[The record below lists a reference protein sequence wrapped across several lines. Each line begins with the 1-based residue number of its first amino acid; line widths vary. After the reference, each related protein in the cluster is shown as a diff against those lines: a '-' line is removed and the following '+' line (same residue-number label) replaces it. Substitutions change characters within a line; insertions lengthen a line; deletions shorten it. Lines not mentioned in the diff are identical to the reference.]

1 MRPDIAW
8 AGRLRERLRRWRGS
22 AARPSLAGRML
33 TLLVLGVVVI
43 YAIANLGL
51 WWASTRLLEDS
62 LKKQA
67 VQWIT
72 ELDELGTPHLAASRR
87 KPLAAIDQRLRN
99 FPEIR
104 HVRYYDARGRL
115 LAGYGTPTRTASA
128 LSAGQMQAARARADS
143 DAPYVI
149 DQDGSGESGT
159 LRMLA
164 PLRVRAIARDGAFGF
179 RFDGQRSQNV
189 RVIGYLDLGI
199 DARYYHQEFMRSVLL
214 GSGLIAVLLLLA
226 LIAGRWL
233 VRRWLA
239 PLTELR
245 VPLERLARG
254 DTSVTVARHTG
265 HAEIEAIGAAVQQLQ
280 RLADHDLLTGL
291 PNRGCFTRSLEQ
303 ERKRLQQSGGSSAL
317 YFIDLDQFKYIND
330 TLGHGA
336 GDQLLVQVAQ
346 VLRHRLRT
354 SDLLA
359 RFGGDEFMVL
369 AHDVTVAQAL
379 ELAAGI
385 NHAVNEARIVERGTV
400 CSTGASVGIALLGDH
415 AYTVEELLAQADM
428 ACYAAKAFG
437 RNNFR
442 LYEPQDAERLR
453 MGADF
458 RQSQLLKE
466 ALRDGL
472 LCLHYQPMMGL
483 RRGERPYY
491 EALLRMPGDDA
502 ELILPESF
510 LPAAQRFGL
519 LAEIDR
525 WVIEHA
531 FDSLA
536 DARRRG
542 RDIGISVNLSGHSFS
557 DPALFEFIRER
568 LARNGLHG
576 GEVMFEVTEQTAV
589 RNLERADPLM
599 RGLLD
604 CGCHIALDDFG
615 AGFSSFGYL
624 RHLPVDFIKID
635 GAFVRN
641 MAVDRLDQAMVRAI
655 VDVAHTL
662 EKRTVAEYVQDERT
676 VELLRGSGVDF
687 VQGHYIG
694 RPSQEFAPPRAALAR
709 PVNPM

>member
-1 MRPDIAW
+1 
-8 AGRLRERLRRWRGS
+8 
-22 AARPSLAGRML
+22 
-33 TLLVLGVVVI
+33 
-43 YAIANLGL
+43 
-51 WWASTRLLEDS
+51 
-62 LKKQA
+62 
-67 VQWIT
+67 
-72 ELDELGTPHLAASRR
+72 
-87 KPLAAIDQRLRN
+87 
-99 FPEIR
+99 
-104 HVRYYDARGRL
+104 
-115 LAGYGTPTRTASA
+115 
-128 LSAGQMQAARARADS
+128 
-143 DAPYVI
+143 
-149 DQDGSGESGT
+149 
-159 LRMLA
+159 MLA

-179 RFDGQRSQNV
+179 RFDGQRDQSV

-199 DARYYHQEFMRSVLL
+199 DAGYYHQEFMRSVLL
-214 GSGLIAVLLLLA
+214 GSGLIAALLLLA
-226 LIAGRWL
+226 LLAGRWL

-291 PNRGCFTRSLEQ
+291 PNRGCFMRWLEQ
-303 ERKRLQQSGGSSAL
+303 ERRRLQESGGRSAL

-336 GDQLLVQVAQ
+336 GDQLLAQVAQ
-346 VLRHRLRT
+346 ALRRRLRV
-354 SDLLA
+354 SDLIA
-359 RFGGDEFMVL
+359 RFGGDEFVVL
-369 AHDVTVAQAL
+369 AHDVTAAQAL

-400 CSTGASVGIALLGDH
+400 CSTGASVGIALLGGEP
-415 AYTVEELLAQADM
+415 YTVEELLAQADM

-437 RNNFR
+437 RNGYR

-458 RQSQLLKE
+458 RQSQLLKT

-472 LCLHYQPMMGL
+472 LRLHYQPMIGL
-483 RRGERPYY
+483 RRGERTYY
-491 EALLRMPGDDA
+491 EALLRMPGKDT
-502 ELILPESF
+502 ELVLPEVF

-525 WVIEHA
+525 WVIENA
-531 FDSLA
+531 LGSLA
-536 DARRRG
+536 GARRQG
-542 RDIGISVNLSGHSFS
+542 RDIGISINLSGHSFA
-557 DPALFEFIRER
+557 DPALYEFIRER
-568 LARNGLHG
+568 LAHNGLAG

-624 RHLPVDFIKID
+624 RHLPVDFVKID

-641 MAVDRLDQAMVRAI
+641 MAADRLDQAMVRAI

-662 EKRTVAEYVQDERT
+662 EKRTVAEYVQDGRT

-694 RPSQEFAPPRAALAR
+694 RPSQELAPPTPAPAR
-709 PVNPM
+709 PAGSGI

>member
-1 MRPDIAW
+1 MRPDTRWRDRI
-8 AGRLRERLRRWRGS
+8 LERLRSWRRPAG
-22 AARPSLAGRML
+22 RPSLAGRLLM
-33 TLLVLGVVVI
+33 LLVLGVVVI

-62 LKKQA
+62 LQKQA
-67 VQWIT
+67 VQWIA
-72 ELDELGTPHLAASRR
+72 ELDELGTPHFAGSQRARLPAV
-87 KPLAAIDQRLRN
+87 DQRLRN

-104 HVRYYDARGRL
+104 HVRYYDARGKL
-115 LAGYGTPTRTASA
+115 LAEYGTSTSTAAA
-128 LSAGQMQAARARADS
+128 LSDAQMQAARAPADS
-143 DAPYVI
+143 EAPYVL
-149 DQDGSGESGT
+149 DRDGAGEPGT
-159 LRMLA
+159 LQILA
-164 PLRVRAIARDGAFGF
+164 PLRVRAIPRDGAFGF
-179 RFDGQRSQNV
+179 RFDGQRNQSV

-199 DARYYHQEFMRSVLL
+199 DTGYYHQEFMRSMLR
-214 GSGLIAVLLLLA
+214 GSGLIAALLLLA
-226 LIAGRWL
+226 LVPGRWL

-280 RLADHDLLTGL
+280 RQADHDLLTGL
-291 PNRGCFTRSLEQ
+291 PNRGYFTRSLEQ
-303 ERKRLQQSGGSSAL
+303 ERQRLQQSGGCSAL

-400 CSTGASVGIALLGDH
+400 CSTGASVGIALLGGDS
-415 AYTVEELLAQADM
+415 YTVEELVAQADM

-437 RNNFR
+437 RNNYR

-472 LCLHYQPMMGL
+472 LSLHYQPMVGL

-491 EALLRMPGDDA
+491 EALLRMPGEDA
-502 ELILPESF
+502 ELALPDSF

-531 FDSLA
+531 LGSLA
-536 DARRRG
+536 DARRGG

-557 DPALFEFIRER
+557 DPAMFEFIRER
-568 LARNGLHG
+568 LAHNGLQG

-589 RNLERADPLM
+589 RHRERADPLM

-624 RHLPVDFIKID
+624 RHLPVDFVKID

-641 MAVDRLDQAMVRAI
+641 MAADRLDQAMVRAI

-662 EKRTVAEYVQDERT
+662 EKRTVAEYVQDGRT
-676 VELLRGSGVDF
+676 VELLRRSGVDF
-687 VQGHYIG
+687 VQGHFIG
-694 RPSQEFAPPRAALAR
+694 RPSQEFTPPA
-709 PVNPM
+709 VH